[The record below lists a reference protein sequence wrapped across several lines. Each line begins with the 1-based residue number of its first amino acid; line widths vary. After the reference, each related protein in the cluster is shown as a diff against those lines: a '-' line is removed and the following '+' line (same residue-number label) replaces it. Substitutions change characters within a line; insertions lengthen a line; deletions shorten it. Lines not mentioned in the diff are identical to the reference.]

1 MNAQEIFDKV
11 AAHLLA
17 QGIRSELR
25 SGEAQPRCL
34 YRGPGGT
41 CCAVGV
47 LIGDG
52 LALTGD
58 RLCLSVWALANR
70 AGSPQ
75 WMRDHVL
82 LLGKLQNVHDLKPPE
97 TWPIALRIV
106 AEEHGLEVNF
116 DG

>member
-17 QGIRSELR
+17 QGIRSDMR
-25 SGEAQPRCL
+25 CGDGSRCL

-47 LIGDG
+47 LIGDC

-58 RLCLSVWALANR
+58 RLSLSVWALANR

-97 TWPIALRIV
+97 TWPGALRIV

-116 DG
+116 A